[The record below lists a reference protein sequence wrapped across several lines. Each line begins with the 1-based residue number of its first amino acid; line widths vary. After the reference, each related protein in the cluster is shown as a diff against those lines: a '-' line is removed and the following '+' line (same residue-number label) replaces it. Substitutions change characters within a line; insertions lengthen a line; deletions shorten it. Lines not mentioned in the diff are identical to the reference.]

1 LLDSDISLR
10 EAGTA
15 AVDRKFLILAAGAR
29 TAAED
34 FAERQSL
41 SAIVI
46 TRDEV
51 GLSVRRLRELVRGY
65 GIGAIAVHTPDWSR
79 QLNPQVYELMLAFAS
94 VGECYLADDAS
105 ATFRRLG
112 RAELTARAARV
123 PVAVFTGLAET
134 GLEAVRSLLPRR
146 GRRLVHV
153 SDHGEKAVL
162 AIWVANPLL
171 GVGGSVTHISG
182 ILKGFRS
189 AGFRI
194 GLVAAE
200 KPPEQLRAV
209 LDDLEVVSPFPA
221 RARLTSDVQGVL
233 LNRAVS
239 RSGRLLANRLRPSF
253 VYQRH
258 RSFLLAG
265 ASVAKTCGAALVLEW
280 NGSAVWSRAAGWA
293 ERLPIERPFDPLL
306 ASNER
311 SIVRSADLVVAV
323 SAPAAAAA
331 IAAGSQI
338 ERTVVVPNGVDFD
351 RVVACTKGLDRTERP
366 RPRIGWIGSF
376 GPWHGAEVLIRA
388 LCVMPAEVELLMIGD
403 GSSRTACQSLAEQL
417 GVSARIEWAGALPHC
432 DALQLLVRCDLLAS
446 PHTPLPGQEFFGSP
460 TKIFEYMA
468 LGRPIVASALGQ
480 IAEVLEDGLTARLVP
495 PGDVQALANAVVELL
510 KREDRGAA
518 LGRAA
523 QSEARRRHTWEHRA
537 EDVLNALQ
545 RDVTTRAPG
554 R

>member
-1 LLDSDISLR
+1 LTDSDISLR
-10 EAGTA
+10 EVGTA
-15 AVDRKFLILAAGAR
+15 AADRKFLILAAGAR
-29 TAAED
+29 AAAED
-34 FAERQSL
+34 FSKRQSL

-51 GLSVRRLRELVRGY
+51 GLSVRRLRELVRDY

-123 PVAVFTGLAET
+123 PAAVFTGLAET
-134 GLEAVRSLLPRR
+134 GLEAVRSLLPNR
-146 GRRLVHV
+146 GHPRPIGI

-162 AIWVANPLL
+162 AIWVANPSL
-171 GVGGSVTHISG
+171 GVGGAVTHISG

-194 GLVAAE
+194 GLVAVD
-200 KPPEQLRAV
+200 KPPVQLRAV
-209 LDDLEVVSPFPA
+209 IDDLEVVSSLPA

-239 RSGRLLANRLRPSF
+239 RSGRLLAKRLRPGLI
-253 VYQRH
+253 YQRH
-258 RSFLLAG
+258 RSFLLSG
-265 ASVAKTCGAALVLEW
+265 ASVAKDCGAAFVLEW
-280 NGSAVWSRAAGWA
+280 NGSEVWKRAADWA

-306 ASNER
+306 ARNER
-311 SIVRSADLVVAV
+311 SIVRSADLVIAV
-323 SAPAAAAA
+323 STPAAAAA

-338 ERTVVVPNGVDFD
+338 ERTIVVPNGVDFD
-351 RVVACTKGLDRTERP
+351 QIDACTKGRERTASR
-366 RPRIGWIGSF
+366 RSRVGWIGSF

-388 LCVMPAEVELLMIGD
+388 LSVMPAEIEILMIGD
-403 GSSRTACQSLAEQL
+403 GSSRTACQKLAEQL
-417 GVSARIEWAGALPHC
+417 GVSSRVEWAGALPHC

-446 PHTPLPGQEFFGSP
+446 PHTPLPSQEFFGSP

-480 IAEVLEDGLTARLVP
+480 IAEVLEDGRTARLVP
-495 PGDVQALANAVVELL
+495 PGDVQALADAVVELL
-510 KREDRGAA
+510 KREDRGAS

-523 QSEARRRHTWEHRA
+523 RDEARQRHTWEDRA
-537 EDVLNALQ
+537 QEILGAL
-545 RDVTTRAPG
+545 RRM
-554 R
+554 